1 MFVPDCWRSV
11 AAGLPLTLSPAPC
24 YTEGMKPCLIAAL
37 LLLLVLA
44 ASARQAGAQSREEAL
59 TMPPHSLSQAGTLQM
74 DPDERRFFALGATLA
89 RAAFAYAELAK
100 AATEVARTRS
110 RLAQVGKL
118 GKLAPLAARNRKTA
132 GEEVARALAL
142 MRAMDAPP
150 AALAPVA
157 KAAALLAGPLPITAD
172 AKPLLLFNRDAAH
185 ALSSL
190 NEFETLSSLPEDPAV
205 RAWLDAPGAARSA
218 SVWYGEGEIAALGQ
232 IAAAHEMPD
241 LLPPAQQIATD
252 LRGLRDWLAL
262 RLPDTPTPEQA
273 SLKAA
278 LEAFL
283 KETASARPGVR
294 SRKALTPAELQ
305 ALGAIS
311 RQLEAQALGPADE
324 AE

>member
-1 MFVPDCWRSV
+1 
-11 AAGLPLTLSPAPC
+11 
-24 YTEGMKPCLIAAL
+24 MKPCLPLAILLPTAL
-37 LLLLVLA
+37 LLLALPGQAQNREAPVPTPP
-44 ASARQAGAQSREEAL
+44 AS
-59 TMPPHSLSQAGTLQM
+59 TSQTGLLQM
-74 DPDERRFFALGATLA
+74 APDERRFFALGLTLA
-89 RAAFAYAELAK
+89 RGAFAYAELAK

-118 GKLAPLAARNRKTA
+118 GKLAPLADRNRKAA

-157 KAAALLAGPLPITAD
+157 KAAARLAGSLPITDD
-172 AKPLLLFNRDAAH
+172 AKALLLFNRSAAR

-205 RAWLDAPGAARSA
+205 RAWLETPRLARSA
-218 SVWYGEGEIAALGQ
+218 SVWYGEGEIAALAQ
-232 IAAAHEMPD
+232 IAARHEMPD
-241 LLPPAQQIATD
+241 LLPPAQQVATD

-273 SLKAA
+273 ALRAALRDA

-283 KETASARPGVR
+283 RQTASARPGVK
-294 SRKALTPAELQ
+294 SPKPLTLPQLQ
-305 ALGAIS
+305 ALSAIS
-311 RQLEAQALGPADE
+311 RRLQAQALGPDASARE
-324 AE
+324 AVNPRP